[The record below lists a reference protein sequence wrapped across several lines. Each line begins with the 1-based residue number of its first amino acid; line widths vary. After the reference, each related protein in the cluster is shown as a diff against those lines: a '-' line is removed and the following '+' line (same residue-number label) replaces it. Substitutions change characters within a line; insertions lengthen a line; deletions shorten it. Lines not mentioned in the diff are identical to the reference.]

1 MLLTFAVQPLMF
13 QLYVPLVG
21 SGKTLVSVLL
31 IKDKAG
37 GLNENGQKRITVFLA
52 PKVLL
57 VQQVLQ
63 TAQFTLATSV
73 NTLQITPISHLPTP
87 VLPILKVWCV

>member
-1 MLLTFAVQPLMF
+1 MCQLSVLLI
-13 QLYVPLVG
+13 G

-37 GLNENGQKRITVFLA
+37 GLNINGQRRVTIFLA

-63 TAQFTLATSV
+63 IAHFALATSV
-73 NTLQITPISHLPTP
+73 DTFLCQTHQLHTHFCASKCCGCGPEGLGSL
-87 VLPILKVWCV
+87 